1 MEITGIIQE
10 LVANLLVPFMDYQ
23 LPGMD
28 LAG

>member
-1 MEITGIIQE
+1 MERTGIILE
-10 LVANLLVPFMDYQ
+10 LVANFLVAFMDYQ